1 MKAGAGGD
9 LQGWPRLTGVSLTA
23 QVSQFMG
30 TFQTDMVAQETPSVL
45 HLSFDNSESS
55 PSTHFIDRDPQ
66 V

>member
-9 LQGWPRLTGVSLTA
+9 LRGWPWLTGVSLTA
-23 QVSQFMG
+23 QVNQFMG
-30 TFQTDMVAQETPSVL
+30 TFQTDMAAQETPSVL

-55 PSTHFIDRDPQ
+55 PSTHFIDRDPE